1 MISLDPDPDL
11 ELVVAVTGAG
21 VLPDQRMQP
30 GHARRG
36 APQGPRQNPPGL
48 VHQLDIMMIGGPV
61 ITNQQN
67 RHPHSSRLP

>member
-1 MISLDPDPDL
+1 MPAAPSLS
-11 ELVVAVTGAG
+11 
-21 VLPDQRMQP
+21 R
-30 GHARRG
+30 ARART
-36 APQGPRQNPPGL
+36 RPGL